1 MEKKKRYWYECKV
14 KYLVNGVLIFS
25 YITQIGLLEQKG
37 VLNRRYMKK
46 SDSPLHLNKKIDKKH
61 LKNGA
66 IDLEVICFLGY
77 FKN

>member
-1 MEKKKRYWYECKV
+1 
-14 KYLVNGVLIFS
+14 
-25 YITQIGLLEQKG
+25 
-37 VLNRRYMKK
+37 
-46 SDSPLHLNKKIDKKH
+46 LHLNKKIDKKH

>member
-1 MEKKKRYWYECKV
+1 MKKQKRYWYECNV

-25 YITQIGLLEQKG
+25 YIQQIGLVEQSG
-37 VLNRRYMKK
+37 ILNRREMKK
-46 SDSPLHLNKKIDKKH
+46 SDLPLHLNKKIDKKR
-61 LKNGA
+61 LRNGE